1 MLTAVITAVV
11 YAWRKMKSDS
21 AARNKDAVNFTDIKP
36 TDVHT
41 ADLSDVTNKR
51 IQQTWTV

>member
-1 MLTAVITAVV
+1 MLIAVITAVV
-11 YAWRKMKSDS
+11 YAWQKMKSDS
-21 AARNKDAVNFTDIKP
+21 PARNKDAVNFTDIKP

-41 ADLSDVTNKR
+41 ADLSEVTNKR